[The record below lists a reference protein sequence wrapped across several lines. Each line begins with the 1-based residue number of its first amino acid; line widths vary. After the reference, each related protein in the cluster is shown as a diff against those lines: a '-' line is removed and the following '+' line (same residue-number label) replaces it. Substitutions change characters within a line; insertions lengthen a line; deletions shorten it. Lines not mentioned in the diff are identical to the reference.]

1 MAIVYLTYIKKTSIG
16 GSTAS
21 KKTKRLVNH
30 TRYADIGMLCLDLSM
45 LTLQYVGFYEY
56 QIMLKVVIYSI
67 KLKLEFFLLKIL
79 TTSLKL
85 DTVASVQPSHGGKNH
100 KNVFSSSAKST
111 TTVYPSEDGSSGPQG
126 ATTN

>member
-1 MAIVYLTYIKKTSIG
+1 MALVYLHYIHKSSIG
-16 GSTAS
+16 GSAVS
-21 KKTKRLVNH
+21 KKTQRLVNH

-56 QIMLKVVIYSI
+56 QIMLKVVVYSV

-85 DTVASVQPSHGGKNH
+85 DTVTSVHPTGGVNSS
-100 KNVFSSSAKST
+100 KNVFSASSTTKST
-111 TTVYPSEDGSSGPQG
+111 TSVHPSEDGPQG

>member
-1 MAIVYLTYIKKTSIG
+1 MALVYLHYIHKSSIG
-16 GSTAS
+16 GSAVS
-21 KKTKRLVNH
+21 KKTQRLVNH

-56 QIMLKVVIYSI
+56 QIMLKVVVYSI

-85 DTVASVQPSHGGKNH
+85 DTVSVHPSGGGSNSKTALTTI
-100 KNVFSSSAKST
+100 VSKSVT
-111 TTVYPSEDGSSGPQG
+111 SVHPSEDGTQG
-126 ATTN
+126 AATN